1 MKHIQ
6 DSRQHG
12 FTFFDFLTVLAALGL
27 LVLVVPRLMYG
38 ARKGRCCRIN
48 CLSNQ
53 KQIGLA
59 FRMWGN
65 DNGDQFPMAVPFEKD
80 GGREFAL
87 AGEPAPLFRLISKE
101 LQNAKVLCCPDD
113 KERFGTNSFEGM
125 TERNLSYLVGVDA
138 NEVRPQ
144 MILTADRNI
153 TIDGVQ
159 VGRGLVA
166 LVGTNLLGWSAA
178 IHNQQGNVGLADG
191 SAAQVNNTSVQRH
204 AQGSGTR
211 LNRFAVP

>member
-1 MKHIQ
+1 MTRIQ
-6 DSRQHG
+6 DSQRRG

-38 ARKGRCCRIN
+38 TRKGRCCRIN

-65 DNGDQFPMAVPFEKD
+65 DHGDQFPMAVPFEKD

-87 AGEPAPLFRLISKE
+87 AGEPAPLFRVIFRE
-101 LQNAKVLCCPDD
+101 LQNVKVLTCPDD

-138 NEVRPQ
+138 TELTPQ

-153 TIDGVQ
+153 TINGLQ
-159 VGRGLVA
+159 VSRGLA
-166 LVGTNLLGWSAA
+166 TLIGTNQLGWSSSM
-178 IHNQQGNVGLADG
+178 HKQQGNVGWADG
-191 SAAQVNNTSVQRH
+191 SASQVNNASMQRQL
-204 AQGSGTR
+204 QGSGAPV
-211 LNRFAVP
+211 NRFAVP